1 MSQPVTT
8 NPFIIMLINMT
19 VVFLVLIAL
28 GVVIN
33 LIHYFDPTKPKA
45 EPAEEAPAPA
55 PAPAPVVKAAPEPVK
70 EEGLTPEV
78 VAVIAAAV
86 ASLGYGPGAVKAIR
100 PVDRNGWKQSGRT
113 MGMDRTV

>member
-33 LIHYFDPTKPKA
+33 LIHYLDPTKPKA
-45 EPAEEAPAPA
+45 KPAEEAPAPA
-55 PAPAPVVKAAPEPVK
+55 PAVKAAPEPVQ
-70 EEGLTPEV
+70 EEGLTPEI

>member
-28 GVVIN
+28 GLVIN
-33 LIHYFDPTKPKA
+33 LIHYLDPTKPK
-45 EPAEEAPAPA
+45 EEKAEEAPAA
-55 PAPAPVVKAAPEPVK
+55 PAPAPVAPAAPPAAEQ
-70 EEGLTPEV
+70 GLSPEV
-78 VAVIAAAV
+78 VAVIAAAI
-86 ASLGYGPGAVKAIR
+86 ASFGYGPGAIKAIR
-100 PVDRNGWKQSGRT
+100 PLNRDSWKQSGRA